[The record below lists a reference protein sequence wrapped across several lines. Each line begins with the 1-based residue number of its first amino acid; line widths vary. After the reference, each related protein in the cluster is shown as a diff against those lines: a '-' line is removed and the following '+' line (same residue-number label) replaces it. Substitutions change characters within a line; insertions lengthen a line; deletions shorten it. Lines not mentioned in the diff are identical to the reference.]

1 MVRNRFFVL
10 PPVSYCDLD
19 RLDLYKEVLFPVI
32 SPSFVR
38 LSVSLKNLDS
48 CETIKILS
56 LFYDFVQE
64 IFTP

>member
-1 MVRNRFFVL
+1 MVRNRFFVP

-56 LFYDFVQE
+56 LKGEEQVRE
-64 IFTP
+64 ASL